1 MMYCMLFR
9 CIIITSQNYK
19 INLGCE
25 KKNFKSLLISWKVR
39 NFAGLLKERDVVQ

>member
-1 MMYCMLFR
+1 MLLQ

-25 KKNFKSLLISWKVR
+25 KKNIKSLLISWKVS